1 MGVIDY
7 TNSNIFAFPKP
18 PKTEKKKR
26 QPIKGKKHK
35 QTKETD
41 IPDAIKIQVWERD
54 NHKCIFCHNFVD
66 WKLANAHFVKR
77 SAGGLGIVQNIF
89 TACETCHGEQ
99 DNGHNSIAMTD
110 YAKEYLKSIY
120 GQGWNE
126 ELLIY
131 RKYNY

>member
-41 IPDAIKIQVWERD
+41 IDAKTKLQVWERD
-54 NHKCIFCHNFVD
+54 NHRCIFCK
-66 WKLANAHFVKR
+66 KLVPWNNANAHFVKR
-77 SAGGLGIVQNIF
+77 SAGGLGIVQNTF
-89 TACETCHGEQ
+89 TACDYCHGEQ

-126 ELLIY
+126 DLLIY